1 MHTKETVHGWLQEID
16 DQFGL
21 DENGSSTFE
30 YANQLKV
37 GIEVSDNGIA
47 HLYAIITS
55 IPEEDAE
62 RAKLYERLLK
72 LNVFGDQT
80 DGAAFA
86 IHEVTNTI
94 LLCYNV
100 AVENCD
106 AQLFE
111 NMLGNFVQVASRWH
125 TELSSTTGDQNVG
138 SASSEDNGLDFPSSS
153 FLRV

>member
-1 MHTKETVHGWLQEID
+1 MHSKEIVHGWLREID

-37 GIEVSDNGIA
+37 GIEVSDNGTA
-47 HLYAIITS
+47 HLYAIISS
-55 IPEEDAE
+55 IPDDDLE

-80 DGAAFA
+80 DGASFA
-86 IHEVTNTI
+86 IHEATNAI

-100 AVENCD
+100 AVEHYD

-111 NMLGNFVQVASRWH
+111 NTLGNFVDAASRWH
-125 TELSSTTGDQNVG
+125 AEINNTVEGENTETPDDNNTLDISSGG
-138 SASSEDNGLDFPSSS
+138 FM
-153 FLRV
+153 RV